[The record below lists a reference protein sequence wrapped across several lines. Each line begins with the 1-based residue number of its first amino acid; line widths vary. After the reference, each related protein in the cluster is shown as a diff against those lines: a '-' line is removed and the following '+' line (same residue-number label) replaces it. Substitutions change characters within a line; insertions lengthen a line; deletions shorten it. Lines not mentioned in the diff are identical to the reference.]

1 MVRHINGNVPFDCS
15 YVKIGSGE
23 LRIFTGLVKLT
34 DKTRAQ
40 YSGNKGGASKR
51 RTGTSYSS
59 LVPFVCPDGSVVELY
74 TRLFIKFNGE
84 DVAL

>member
-1 MVRHINGNVPFDCS
+1 MMRTINGNAPFDCT
-15 YVKIGSGE
+15 YVKANSGE
-23 LRIFTGLVKLT
+23 LRTFASLQKLT
-34 DKTRAQ
+34 DKTRSLAAGSK
-40 YSGNKGGASKR
+40 SGPSKR

-59 LVPFVCPDGSVVELY
+59 IVPFVCQDGSVIELY